1 MIQTTQ
7 CSTITPPPLPPLPEG
22 SSLGK
27 SDREYQ
33 HPTVPPSD
41 SSSQS
46 RPTPSST
53 TDCAGTYNI
62 SRAVSSVS
70 PLYNPGLYE
79 AVTLTIKRL
88 TNLETHD
95 GFRCEIH
102 KQLSP
107 FMVAIH
113 SFWLGTTMIPDG
125 RMKTYTFST
134 QVANENG
141 LLMTRF
147 DPDMGSIDGRVHKAL
162 LNGFLQ
168 AKIQLG
174 VSTERAKDQLL
185 LECDVNS
192 ESWTG
197 NVKYGSVAAG
207 NVFGLNY
214 NQAITERWSMGGEG
228 MYVGANNGNWMC
240 SGMLRYEINAESGM
254 EDEISLS
261 SNDKCNIKERD
272 LQLEKKI
279 TPSSLNGKS
288 IFIAQY
294 DPTQNGLGLYYNRI
308 IVPDRVVFGAE
319 LQCNPTLIGQ
329 ILGTGSGSG
338 EGDCTV
344 ALGTEFQLTRSK
356 VNVSVDGT
364 GRIKSTLETKLGMA
378 MGSPSVSFSADIDH
392 GKDIMKFGYGLS
404 VGG

>member
-1 MIQTTQ
+1 M
-7 CSTITPPPLPPLPEG
+7 G
-22 SSLGK
+22 
-27 SDREYQ
+27 
-33 HPTVPPSD
+33 
-41 SSSQS
+41 
-46 RPTPSST
+46 
-53 TDCAGTYNI
+53 
-62 SRAVSSVS
+62 
-70 PLYNPGLYE
+70 
-79 AVTLTIKRL
+79 
-88 TNLETHD
+88 
-95 GFRCEIH
+95 
-102 KQLSP
+102 
-107 FMVAIH
+107 
-113 SFWLGTTMIPDG
+113 
-125 RMKTYTFST
+125 YTFST

-162 LNGFLQ
+162 LNDFLQ

-192 ESWTG
+192 GSWTG

-228 MYVGANNGNWMC
+228 MYVGANSGNWMC

-261 SNDKCNIKERD
+261 NNGKGVVKETG
-272 LQLEKKI
+272 LKLEKKI
-279 TPSSLNGKS
+279 THSSLKGKS

-319 LQCNPTLIGQ
+319 LQCYPPFIGNS
-329 ILGTGSGSG
+329 LGSGPGPG

-356 VNVSVDGT
+356 MNVSVDGT

-378 MGSPSVSFSADIDH
+378 LGSPSVSFSADIDH